1 MRTVPADLVTRYEAA
16 GYWTRDTIGDLLARD
31 TIGDLLA
38 CGIAAAPDAVFQVHS
53 DLRPWEGTFRDVD
66 QLARR
71 LAAGLRRRGVGPGP
85 EVHAPQEPRGSQ
97 LGKG

>member
-16 GYWTRDTIGDLLARD
+16 GYWTRDTIGDLLAR
-31 TIGDLLA
+31 
-38 CGIAAAPDAVFQVHS
+38 GIAAAPDAVFQVHS